1 MQVHKT
7 DRFFMEL
14 EVIID
19 FIAQDSYKRAV
30 HFSEELSEK
39 IMSIPDFPYKC
50 RQSSKAQ
57 NNELREL
64 VFHGYVIP
72 YRVNVAND
80 RIEILGI
87 FSENEW
93 KLK

>member
-7 DRFFMEL
+7 DRFFAEL

-19 FIAQDSYKRAV
+19 FIARDSWTRAEM
-30 HFSEELSEK
+30 FNNALSETVMK
-39 IMSIPDFPYKC
+39 LPHFPYKC
-50 RQSSKAQ
+50 RQSKYSDDE
-57 NNELREL
+57 NLREL
-64 VFHGYVIP
+64 VFSGYVIP
-72 YRVNVAND
+72 YRINTAKD

-93 KLK
+93 TV

>member
-7 DRFFMEL
+7 DRFFAEL

-19 FIAQDSYKRAV
+19 FIAQDSFKRAEK
-30 HFSEELSEK
+30 FNSDLSDQ
-39 IMSIPDFPYKC
+39 IINLPHFPYKC
-50 RQSSKAQ
+50 RQSSRSKDKD
-57 NNELREL
+57 LREL
-64 VFHGYVIP
+64 VFNGYVIP
-72 YRVNVAND
+72 YRINTAKN

-93 KLK
+93 TL

>member
-7 DRFFMEL
+7 DRFFAEL

-19 FIAQDSYKRAV
+19 FISQDSLTRAEQ
-30 HFSEELSEK
+30 FNNALSNTV
-39 IMSIPDFPYKC
+39 MNLPHFPYKC
-50 RQSSKAQ
+50 RQSQKSSDE
-57 NNELREL
+57 NIREL
-64 VFHGYVIP
+64 VFNGYVIP
-72 YRVNVAND
+72 YRINMAQD

-93 KLK
+93 TL